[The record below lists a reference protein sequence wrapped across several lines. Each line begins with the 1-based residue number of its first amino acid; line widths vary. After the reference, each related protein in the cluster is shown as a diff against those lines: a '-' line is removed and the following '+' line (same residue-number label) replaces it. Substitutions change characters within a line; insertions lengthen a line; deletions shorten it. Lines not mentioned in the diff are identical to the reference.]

1 MKWILGVLVLLGLSA
16 KAQLVAGTG
25 RVKITPALP
34 MWLSGYAGREKPA
47 TEVLQDLWA
56 KALVLEEDASS
67 PSSRSP
73 PASRSNGRKNR
84 VVIVTTDLLGIS
96 HEISADVARQV
107 DSLYGIKR
115 EQLVLNSS
123 HTHSG
128 PIVWPCV
135 DIIFDFTLDQQR
147 TVSLYSQQLTADLV
161 KVIGMAMAD
170 RAPAQVYSGKG
181 EAGFAINRRNNISP
195 GGPVDHDVPVVKV
208 VRPAAAGNPKDKI
221 VAILFGYACHNTTLV
236 ENNFLINGDYAG
248 FAQAA
253 LEEENPGATCMFL
266 MGCGGDQ
273 NPDPRGTVELAKA
286 HGQELADAVNAVLK
300 GGKMRPV
307 RTPVRTAYT
316 TVDLPY
322 RSFDVAQYQKEI
334 VGDDKFLQRRARLM
348 LSAYNRGFT
357 PDHLVY
363 PVQAVRFGTDLCVL
377 ALSGETVVDYSLKT
391 KKLFAAENLYVAGY
405 SSEVMCYIPS
415 LRLLKEGGYEPE
427 ESMIYYG
434 FPGPFANGVEDSVTK
449 AIRCVMKKVG
459 ARKEGR

>member
-1 MKWILGVLVLLGLSA
+1 MVVGIHA
-16 KAQLVAGTG
+16 EAQLVAGTG
-25 RVKITPALP
+25 RVKITPQLP

-56 KALVLEEDASS
+56 KALVLED
-67 PSSRSP
+67 
-73 PASRSNGRKNR
+73 GRTNR
-84 VVIVTTDLLGIS
+84 VVIVTTDLLGLS
-96 HEISADVARQV
+96 HQVSADLAHQV
-107 DSLYGIKR
+107 DSLYGIR
-115 EQLVLNSS
+115 RDQLLLNSS

-128 PIVWPCV
+128 PMVWPCV
-135 DIIFDFTLDQQR
+135 DIIFDFTLDEQR
-147 TVSLYSQQLTADLV
+147 AVSLYSQQLTANLV

-170 RAPAQVYSGKG
+170 RAPAQLYSGKG
-181 EAGFAINRRNNISP
+181 VAGFAINRRNTISP
-195 GGPVDHDVPVVKV
+195 GGPVDHEVPVVKV
-208 VRPAAAGNPKDKI
+208 VRPGAPGDTKGKP

-253 LEEENPGATCMFL
+253 LEEENPGVTCMFL

-273 NPDPRGTVELAKA
+273 NPDPRGSIELAKS
-286 HGQELADAVNAVLK
+286 HGRELADAVDAVLN
-300 GGKMRPV
+300 GGKMRLV
-307 RTPVRTAYT
+307 RAPIRTAYT

-322 RSFDVAQYQKEI
+322 RSFDVAEYQKEI
-334 VGDDKFLQRRARLM
+334 VGDNTFLQRRARLM

-363 PVQAVRFGTDLCVL
+363 PVQAARFGADLCLL
-377 ALSGETVVDYSLKT
+377 ALSGETVVDYSLKA
-391 KKLFAAENLYVAGY
+391 KKLYAGENLYVAGY

-415 LRLLKEGGYEPE
+415 LRLLKEGGYEPD

-449 AIRCVMKKVG
+449 AIRRVMKKVG
-459 ARKEGR
+459 AGEGVR

>member
-1 MKWILGVLVLLGLSA
+1 MIPMKWIMCVFLVLSLSA
-16 KAQLVAGTG
+16 AAQLVAGSG
-25 RVKITPALP
+25 RVKITPTLP

-56 KALVLEEDASS
+56 KALVLED
-67 PSSRSP
+67 
-73 PASRSNGRKNR
+73 GRKNK
-84 VVIVTTDLLGIS
+84 VVIVTTDLLGLS
-96 HEISADVARQV
+96 HEVSADVARQV

-115 EQLVLNSS
+115 EQLLLNSS

-135 DIIFDFTLDQQR
+135 DIIFDFTLDEQR
-147 TVSLYSQQLTADLV
+147 TVSLYSQQLTADMV

-181 EAGFAINRRNNISP
+181 KAGFAINRRNKIHP
-195 GGPVDHDVPVVKV
+195 DGPVDHDVPVVKV
-208 VRPAAAGNPKDKI
+208 IRKGKPA
-221 VAILFGYACHNTTLV
+221 VILFGYACHNTTLV

-253 LEEENPGATCMFL
+253 LEEENPGSTCMFL
-266 MGCGGDQ
+266 QGCGGDQ
-273 NPDPRGTVELAKA
+273 NPDPRGTVELAQS
-286 HGQELADAVNAVLK
+286 HGRELADAVDAVLR
-300 GGKMRPV
+300 GGQMKPV
-307 RTPVRTAYT
+307 RAPLRTAYT

-322 RSFDVAQYQKEI
+322 RSFDVAEYEREI
-334 VGDDKFLQRRARLM
+334 VGDDKYLQRRARLM

-363 PVQAVRFGTDLCVL
+363 PVQAVRFGNDLCVL

-391 KKLFAAENLYVAGY
+391 KKLFAGENLVVAGY

-415 LRLLKEGGYEPE
+415 LRLLREGGYEPD

-434 FPGPFANGVEDSVTK
+434 FPGPFSDGVEDSVTT
-449 AIRCVMKKVG
+449 AIRRVMKKVG
-459 ARKEGR
+459 AKEETR

>member
-1 MKWILGVLVLLGLSA
+1 MKWLFGVLVVFVFNA
-16 KAQLVAGTG
+16 DAQLVAGTG

-56 KALVLEEDASS
+56 KALVLEDGA
-67 PSSRSP
+67 
-73 PASRSNGRKNR
+73 KHR
-84 VVIVTTDLLGIS
+84 VVIVTTDLLGLS
-96 HEISADVARQV
+96 HQVSADVAHQV
-107 DSLYGIKR
+107 DRLYGIRR
-115 EQLVLNSS
+115 EQLLLNSS

-128 PIVWPCV
+128 PMVWPCV
-135 DIIFDFTLDQQR
+135 DMIFDFNLDEQR
-147 TVSLYSQQLTADLV
+147 IVSLYSQQLTADLV

-181 EAGFAINRRNNISP
+181 TAGFAINRRKKINP
-195 GGPVDHDVPVVKV
+195 DGPVDHDVPVVKV
-208 VRPAAAGNPKDKI
+208 VRPAAPGEANGKLA
-221 VAILFGYACHNTTLV
+221 AILFGYACHNTTLV
-236 ENNFLINGDYAG
+236 ETNSLINGDYAG

-253 LEEENPGATCMFL
+253 LEAENPGATCLFL

-273 NPDPRGTVELAKA
+273 NPDPRGTVELAKS
-286 HGQELADAVNAVLK
+286 HGRELADAVDAVLK

-307 RTPVRTAYT
+307 RAPIKTAYT

-322 RSFDVAQYQKEI
+322 RSFDLAQYEKDI
-334 VGDDKFLQRRARLM
+334 IGDNKFLQRRARLM

-363 PVQAVRFGTDLCVL
+363 PVQAVRFGPDLSIL
-377 ALSGETVVDYSLKT
+377 ALSGETVVDYSLRS
-391 KKLFAAENLYVAGY
+391 KKRFPGENLIVAGY

-415 LRLLKEGGYEPE
+415 LRLLKEGGYEPD

-434 FPGPFANGVEDSVTK
+434 FPGPFANSVEDSVTK
-449 AIRCVMKKVG
+449 AISRVMKKLG
-459 ARKEGR
+459 AREGTR